1 MGSGEIT
8 NLGIMGRELS
18 VECHRV
24 ERWGSSDKFT
34 SLRRIIVKVVTGQ
47 WAL

>member
-1 MGSGEIT
+1 MLSNGVREIN

-24 ERWGSSDKFT
+24 VQRWGSSDK
-34 SLRRIIVKVVTGQ
+34 S
-47 WAL
+47 